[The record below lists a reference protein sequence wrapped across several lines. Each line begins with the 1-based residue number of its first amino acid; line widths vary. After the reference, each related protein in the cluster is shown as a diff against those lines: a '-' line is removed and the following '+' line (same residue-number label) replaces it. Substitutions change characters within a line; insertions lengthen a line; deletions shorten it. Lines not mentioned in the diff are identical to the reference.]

1 MLSSIPEISS
11 CFPSELSKTMALQDT
26 VYRRLSVAN
35 LKMPRYGSITPNKA
49 LPFPLE
55 NKKALI
61 YNNGVYILFVA

>member
-1 MLSSIPEISS
+1 
-11 CFPSELSKTMALQDT
+11 MALQDT

-35 LKMPRYGSITPNKA
+35 FKMPRHGSITPNKA